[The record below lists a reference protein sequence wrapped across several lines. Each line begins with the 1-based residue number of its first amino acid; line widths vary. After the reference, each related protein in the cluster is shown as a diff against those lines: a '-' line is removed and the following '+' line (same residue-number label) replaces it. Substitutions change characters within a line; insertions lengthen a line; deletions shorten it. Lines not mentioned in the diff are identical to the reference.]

1 MPPRTGPR
9 SKRRTKASAPRHLTI
24 IHTSTWL
31 PDTVI
36 AHSVELDAGHLVLRD
51 QNDAVSRIVAA
62 GEWREIRPTV
72 MADIPYP
79 EDADR
84 DRIDSMQREEATLTN
99 ENAPAIPTEVT
110 RGAEPRTVEFDTV
123 RAPIREE
130 ESRFVPSSPE
140 EAQRILMEIER
151 RLAPDYQDPPDDAP
165 PTPLRKD

>member
-9 SKRRTKASAPRHLTI
+9 RKRRPKAGAPRHFTI
-24 IHTSTWL
+24 IRDEANTL
-31 PDTVI
+31 AI
-36 AHSVELDAGHLVLRD
+36 AHRVELDDGNLVLRD
-51 QNDAVSRIVAA
+51 ANDAIAWIIAR
-62 GEWREIRPTV
+62 GEWCEIRPAV

-84 DRIDSMQREEATLTN
+84 DRIDSMQREQATLTN
-99 ENAPAIPTEVT
+99 ENDPALGI
-110 RGAEPRTVEFDTV
+110 GPRTVEFDTV

-130 ESRFVPSSPE
+130 AERFVPSSPE

-151 RLAPDYQDPPDDAP
+151 RLAPDYQDPPEDAP